1 MGQGAVGQGRLRLK
15 RALPLFDR
23 LIEAIGSLLLV
34 ALLITVLLGVVT
46 RAADAP
52 LIWTDE
58 GARFLMVWLASFGW
72 MIAGRRRAHVRI
84 RYFQGLLPGGLH
96 RGVERLIQAA
106 MAVLGLALAWF
117 AVGLVRRNVELDA
130 TSLPISM
137 AWLYVPIIPAGLVM
151 AAQAA
156 AQVIAP
162 MHQPVVNPETV

>member
-1 MGQGAVGQGRLRLK
+1 VR
-15 RALPLFDR
+15 LFDR
-23 LIEAIGSLLLV
+23 LIETVGCLLLV
-34 ALLITVLLGVVT
+34 ALLIDVLLGVAT

-58 GARFLMVWLASFGW
+58 GARFLMVWLACFGW

-96 RGVERLIQAA
+96 RAAERTIHAA

-117 AVGLVRRNVELDA
+117 AVGLVRRNLELEA

-137 AWLYVPIIPAGLVM
+137 AWLYVPIIPAGLAM
-151 AAQAA
+151 AAQSA
-156 AQVIAP
+156 AQTIERAAVG
-162 MHQPVVNPETV
+162 VVAEPAE